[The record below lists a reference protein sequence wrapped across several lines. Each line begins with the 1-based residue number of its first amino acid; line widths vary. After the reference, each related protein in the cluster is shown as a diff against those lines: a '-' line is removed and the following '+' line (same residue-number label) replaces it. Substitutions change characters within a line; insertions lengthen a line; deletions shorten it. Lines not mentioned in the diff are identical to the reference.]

1 MNHSDEIH
9 ISTTAEEYKKLGGAA
24 SSRRSFLALLLSAG
38 AASVGAL
45 LSVPLLRFLLHPLV
59 KAKTQ
64 ASWKEIGSV
73 EDLASVTSPVKKLVK
88 VEQRDG
94 WRKIVSEKA
103 VYVSRDANGD
113 LCTLSSVC
121 PHLGCSIA
129 WHDDKNK
136 FICPCHNGQFTAEG
150 KLLGGP
156 PPRGMDRLESKVE
169 DGKLV
174 VHYQTFKQ
182 LVPNKEVIA

>member
-1 MNHSDEIH
+1 MNHAERIH
-9 ISTTAEEYKKLGGAA
+9 ITGTAEHHKKPGGAA
-24 SSRRSFLALLLSAG
+24 SSRRSFLGLLLSVG
-38 AASVGAL
+38 AAGVGAL

-59 KAKTQ
+59 KAK
-64 ASWKEIGSV
+64 AEVSWKEIGPV

-103 VYVSRDANGD
+103 VYVCRDTNGH

-121 PHLGCSIA
+121 PHLGCSIG
-129 WHDDKNK
+129 WHDDKSR
-136 FICPCHNGQFTAEG
+136 FICPCHNGQFTADG
-150 KLLGGP
+150 KLLSGP
-156 PPRGMDRLESKVE
+156 PPRGMDQLESRIQ

-174 VHYQTFKQ
+174 VHYQSFKQ
-182 LVPNKEVIA
+182 LVPDKEVIA